1 MTRRSRIWL
10 SVAAVV
16 IASATFIQAGGAGW
30 LLVNWKVRHDFP
42 TVRRLGTEDVAAWL
56 NDSKRPQPVLL
67 DVRTKPE
74 FEISHL
80 RGARRI
86 EPDSAAAA
94 IDLPRDQPI
103 VTYCSVGYRSG
114 AFAKKLQE
122 AGYANVQ
129 NMSGSIFEWA
139 NEGRPIERDGER
151 AGKVHPYNKRWGK
164 LLKPSLRADVPPAGP
179 GM

>member
-16 IASATFIQAGGAGW
+16 IASATLVQAGGAGW

-56 NDSKRPQPVLL
+56 NDPTRAQPALL
-67 DVRTKPE
+67 DVRTKAE
-74 FEISHL
+74 FEVSHL
-80 RGARRI
+80 RSAQQV
-86 EPDSAAAA
+86 EPDSNADV
-94 IDLPRDQPI
+94 IDFPRDHPI

-114 AFAKKLQE
+114 AFAKTLQE
-122 AGYANVQ
+122 AGYTHVQ

-139 NEGRPIERDGER
+139 NQGRPLERDGQPTD
-151 AGKVHPYNKRWGK
+151 KVHPYNKRWGK
-164 LLKPSLRADVPPAGP
+164 LLKSSLRADVPPAGP